1 MLAAVFH
8 SHGAAAMSNPHN
20 TQDDWDLI
28 LAKLHLFDKVKLAW
42 DKSQAWV
49 TQDLLEVD
57 TLYELAVLAAV
68 FAVSWLLA
76 RRLRRVLAPRW
87 TQSMQRDDR
96 RAHWRRDLLRLL
108 GPVISLAFLW
118 PLYLLSSA
126 AGMDNDLLALF
137 ANAVGAWVLIR
148 LVTSALFKPFW
159 AHVFALFIWV
169 IAALSIFGLLGNVVQ
184 LLDSVKMTA
193 GNLKL
198 SLLDLLE
205 SLLFFTILLR
215 LGIRAGSFMEN
226 RLAASGDLEASTR
239 ALIGILSKTT
249 MVVVVTI
256 LSLEIIGV
264 DMDMLTVFSGALGFG
279 LGIGLRTVFSN
290 LISGVI
296 IMIDKSIRPGDVI
309 WVGEVFGKVTSL
321 RARYASVVTR
331 DGQEYLI
338 PNEDLISRQVINC
351 SYSSREVRI
360 KVPIGIAFGSD
371 VDLAMSLA
379 EQAAADAP
387 RILKS
392 PPPACRLVGLGE
404 FSINLSLRFWISD
417 PEHGV
422 SNVTTEVL
430 KRVLKLFAEN
440 GVEIPFPQQDVH
452 VKDHAPIPGSF

>member
-1 MLAAVFH
+1 MTNA
-8 SHGAAAMSNPHN
+8 HN

-28 LAKLHLFDKVKLAW
+28 LAKLHLFDKLKLVW
-42 DKSQAWV
+42 EKSRDWV

-68 FAVSWLLA
+68 FGVSWLLA
-76 RRLRRVLAPRW
+76 RRLRAVLAPRW
-87 TQSMQRDDR
+87 AEVMERGGR
-96 RAHWRRDLLRLL
+96 RAQWRRDLLRLL
-108 GPVISLAFLW
+108 DPVISLVFLW

-126 AGMDNDLLALF
+126 AGMDNDLLTLF

-148 LVTSALFKPFW
+148 LVTTALFKPFW
-159 AHVFALFIWV
+159 ARVFAMFIWA
-169 IAALSIFGLLGNVVQ
+169 IAALSIFGLLGEVVR
-184 LLDSVKMTA
+184 LLDAMKMTV
-193 GNLKL
+193 GSLKL

-215 LGIRAGSFMEN
+215 LGIRAGTFMEN
-226 RLAASGDLEASTR
+226 RLAASGELEASTR
-239 ALIGILSKTT
+239 ALIGLLGKTVLVL
-249 MVVVVTI
+249 VVGI

-296 IMIDKSIRPGDVI
+296 IMVDKSIRPGDVI
-309 WVGEVFGKVTSL
+309 WVGEVFGEVTSL

-331 DGQEYLI
+331 DGQEFLI

-379 EQAAADAP
+379 EQAAADVP

-392 PPPACRLVGLGE
+392 PPPGCRLVGLGE
-404 FSINLSLRFWISD
+404 FAINLSLRFWITD

-430 KRVLKLFAEN
+430 KRVLKLFEKN
-440 GVEIPFPQQDVH
+440 GVEIPMPQQEVRI
-452 VKDHAPIPGSF
+452 KSRAAEEAS